1 MMQKEIRKFLIEE
14 NQSIFEAL
22 DRLNQLLTDLNLF
35 VVDQED
41 KLLGSIT
48 DGDIRRGL
56 LKGIKLEE
64 PVSKVMNFPCKYLI
78 ENEIDLEKIV
88 TYREKDLKILPIIN
102 QQGKIADILNF
113 NKVRTL
119 LPIDTVIMA
128 GGKGTRLLPLTQKKP
143 KPMLEVGN
151 KPIIAY
157 NLERLQKYG
166 IRNITITVNYLKEQI
181 EAYVDKLPKSENRV
195 TCIAENQ
202 PLGTIGALSLIEDW
216 QNEYILLTNSDLLTN
231 IDYEDFFLEFIKS
244 EADMMVAALPYRIK
258 VPYAILE
265 TKGNTIDAFKEKP
278 EYTYYANTG
287 IYLLKKELLSLIPK
301 NSFYNATDLMER
313 VIEENKKL
321 CYYPMLNY
329 WLDIG
334 KHNDFKKAQEDI
346 KHLRI

>member
-1 MMQKEIRKFLIEE
+1 MQKDIRKFLIGE

-35 VVDQED
+35 VVNEED

-64 PVSKVMNFPCKYLI
+64 AVTKVMHSSCKYLN
-78 ENEIDLEKIV
+78 EHEIDLDKVVE
-88 TYREKDLKILPIIN
+88 YRKKDLKILPIIN
-102 QQGKIADILNF
+102 QQRKIVGLLNF
-113 NKVRTL
+113 NKVHTL
-119 LPIDTVIMA
+119 LPIDAVIMA
-128 GGKGTRLLPLTQKKP
+128 GGKGTRLLPLTQEKP

-151 KPIIAY
+151 KPILAY
-157 NLERLQKYG
+157 NLERLQKFG

-181 EAYVDKLPKSENRV
+181 EEYVDKLPKSGNRI
-195 TCIAENQ
+195 TCITETQ
-202 PLGTIGALSLIEDW
+202 PLGTIGALSLIENW
-216 QNEYILLTNSDLLTN
+216 QNDYILLTNSDLLTN

-244 EADMMVAALPYRIK
+244 GADMMVASLPYHIK

-265 TKGNTIDAFKEKP
+265 TDHNKIKAFKEKP

-287 IYLLKKELLSLIPK
+287 IYLFKKELLSFIPK
-301 NSFYNATDLMER
+301 NSFFNATDLMEG
-313 VIEENKKL
+313 VIENNKML

-334 KHNDFKKAQEDI
+334 KHDDFKKAQEDI